1 MLKRFKLDRV
11 LTVLICVTTLSLIDC
26 LITRKSFLE
35 YFSVCLYISMFLV
48 FCMKLIDGLHNY
60 NILLIVI
67 NFGYIIMSLFIN
79 GDIILNLISGIAGLI
94 LYTGELI
101 LFSLTEPIE
110 DDDSQKYTKYRLYR

>member
-1 MLKRFKLDRV
+1 M
-11 LTVLICVTTLSLIDC
+11 VLICVTTLSLIDC

-35 YFSVCLYISMFLV
+35 YFSVCLYISMFFV
-48 FCMKLIDGLHNY
+48 FCMKLIDGLRNY

>member
-1 MLKRFKLDRV
+1 M
-11 LTVLICVTTLSLIDC
+11 VLICVTTLSLIDC

-48 FCMKLIDGLHNY
+48 FCMKLIDGLRNY